1 MMHGMKTMASSLP
14 NDPKQLQAIIL
25 QLQQTLAQQESVI
38 TTLRHQL
45 SVLKRARFGRSS
57 ELLDT
62 QIHQLELQ
70 LEELEMQ
77 SAAIPKLSATTTE
90 DKSTPRRRSLPAI
103 LTVRAM
109 RSPLRSRW
117 PRTRTAGDTLR
128 RT

>member
-1 MMHGMKTMASSLP
+1 MHGMKTMASSLP

-38 TTLRHQL
+38 STLRHQL

-70 LEELEMQ
+70 LEELEMHKP
-77 SAAIPKLSATTTE
+77 STKPKPGNEVAFALISSPLNDLVLTFSGMAVEQT
-90 DKSTPRRRSLPAI
+90 KST
-103 LTVRAM
+103 TVLM
-109 RSPLRSRW
+109 GS
-117 PRTRTAGDTLR
+117 
-128 RT
+128 

>member
-1 MMHGMKTMASSLP
+1 MKTMASSLP

-77 SAAIPKLSATTTE
+77 SAVTAKLSAPTTE
-90 DKSTPRRRSLPAI
+90 DKEKPRRRATLPPQ
-103 LTVRAM
+103 LPREELRVDTVC
-109 RSPLRSRW
+109 
-117 PRTRTAGDTLR
+117 
-128 RT
+128 

>member
-57 ELLDT
+57 ELLDS

-77 SAAIPKLSATTTE
+77 TLHFRSSVLQPAKTKQHLVDALRYLRNCHVKNCALKLPVIA
-90 DKSTPRRRSLPAI
+90 RHAR
-103 LTVRAM
+103 VN
-109 RSPLRSRW
+109 
-117 PRTRTAGDTLR
+117 
-128 RT
+128 